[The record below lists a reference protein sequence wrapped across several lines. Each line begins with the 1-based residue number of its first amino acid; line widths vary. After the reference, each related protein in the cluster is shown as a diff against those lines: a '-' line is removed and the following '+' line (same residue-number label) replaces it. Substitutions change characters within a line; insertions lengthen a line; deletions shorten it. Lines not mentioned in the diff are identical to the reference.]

1 MKKVKKPFFAQFLE
15 NQIADEKLTNTKGG
29 LSAATFATATAASDK
44 KKKIKIEQTMKY
56 PSDADEDYTM
66 KYPSD
71 SDEW

>member
-29 LSAATFATATAASDK
+29 ASAAAASDK

-56 PSDADEDYTM
+56 PSDADEDFTM